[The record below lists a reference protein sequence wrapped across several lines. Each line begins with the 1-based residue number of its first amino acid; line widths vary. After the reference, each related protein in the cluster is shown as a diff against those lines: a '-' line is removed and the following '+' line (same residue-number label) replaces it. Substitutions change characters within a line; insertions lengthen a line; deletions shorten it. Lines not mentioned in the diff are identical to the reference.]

1 MITYKIRS
9 KSQGLYIKG
18 TPAYRSHDAN
28 GRMFNSLGALRTFL
42 TGVMGY
48 NTSGYHT
55 QDLSDWEVVE
65 YELVSRGTHQL
76 HEIVKPEK
84 LIQLL
89 KQ

>member
-18 TPAYRSHDAN
+18 TPAYRNYDAN
-28 GRMFNSLGALRTFL
+28 GRMFNSLGALRSFL
-42 TGVMGY
+42 TGVMRYTGY
-48 NTSGYHT
+48 RS

-65 YELVSRGTHQL
+65 YELVAREVKPL
-76 HEIVKPEK
+76 HEVIKPEK